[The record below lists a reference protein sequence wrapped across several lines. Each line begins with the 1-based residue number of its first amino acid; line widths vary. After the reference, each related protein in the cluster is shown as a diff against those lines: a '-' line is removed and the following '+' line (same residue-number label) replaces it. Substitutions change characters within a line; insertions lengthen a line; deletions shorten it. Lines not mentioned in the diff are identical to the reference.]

1 MEQDEFEKSAIKDV
15 LIISFVGLAIVLL
28 LILLGIKILLGL

>member
-1 MEQDEFEKSAIKDV
+1 MEQEEFEKKAIRDV
-15 LIISFVGLAIVLL
+15 LIISFAGLAIVLL